1 MIAQFEMNDER
12 FGIIEAVADAVG
24 FGTDT
29 GYYRRTHVTYCG
41 VSGALWNYGLGARQ
55 IIWNPLTSTEDA
67 VGVMLE
73 LGLKVVA
80 NRGELI
86 TVWSSK
92 DPNSIYAG
100 SLDSGLSDCELK
112 FEFRQAVVIAALI
125 LYSPATLDKL
135 SKQC

>member
-12 FGIIEAVADAVG
+12 FRIIEAIADAIG

-29 GYYRRTHVTYCG
+29 GAYRRTQATYCG
-41 VSGALWNYGLGARQ
+41 VSGALWNYGYGGRQ

-67 VGVMLE
+67 VEVMLE
-73 LGLKVVA
+73 FGLKVVA

-86 TVWSSK
+86 MVWSSE
-92 DPNSIYAG
+92 DQNPVYVD
-100 SLDSGLSDCELK
+100 SLGAELSDSELK
-112 FEFRQAVVIAALI
+112 LKFRQAVVIAALI

>member
-12 FGIIEAVADAVG
+12 FRMIEAVADAIG

-29 GYYRRTHVTYCG
+29 GAYRRTQVTYCG
-41 VSGALWNYGLGARQ
+41 VSGALWNYGLGDRQ

-67 VGVMLE
+67 VEVMLE

-86 TVWSSK
+86 MVWSSE
-92 DPNSIYAG
+92 DPNPIYAD
-100 SLDSGLSDCELK
+100 SLDPGLSDCELK

-125 LYSPATLDKL
+125 LHSPATLDKL

>member
-1 MIAQFEMNDER
+1 MNAGFEMNDER
-12 FGIIEAVADAVG
+12 FRIIEAVADAIG

-29 GYYRRTHVTYCG
+29 GTYRRTQVTYCG
-41 VSGALWNYGLGARQ
+41 VSGALWNYGIGDRQ
-55 IIWNPLTSTEDA
+55 IIWNPLTSTDDA
-67 VGVMLE
+67 VEVMLE

-86 TVWSSK
+86 TVWSSE
-92 DPNSIYAG
+92 DPNPIYAD
-100 SLDSGLSDCELK
+100 SLDAELSDSELK
-112 FEFRQAVVIAALI
+112 LKFRQAIVVAALI

>member
-1 MIAQFEMNDER
+1 MNANFEMNDECFR
-12 FGIIEAVADAVG
+12 IIEAVADAIG

-29 GYYRRTHVTYCG
+29 GAYRRTQVTYCG
-41 VSGALWNYGLGARQ
+41 VSGALWNYGCGNRQ

-67 VGVMLE
+67 VEVMLE

-86 TVWSSK
+86 MVWSSE
-92 DPNSIYAG
+92 DPNPVYAD
-100 SLDSGLSDCELK
+100 SLDAELSDSEIK
-112 FEFRQAVVIAALI
+112 IEFRKAVVISALI
-125 LYSPATLDKL
+125 LHSPEVLDKL

>member
-1 MIAQFEMNDER
+1 MNTVFEMNDER
-12 FGIIEAVADAVG
+12 FRIIEAVADAIG

-29 GYYRRTHVTYCG
+29 GAYRRTQVTYCG
-41 VSGALWNYGLGARQ
+41 VSGALWNYGCGDRQ

-67 VGVMLE
+67 VSIMLE

-86 TVWSSK
+86 MVWSSE
-92 DPNSIYAG
+92 DQNPVYAD
-100 SLDSGLSDCELK
+100 SLDAELSDSELK
-112 FEFRQAVVIAALI
+112 LKFRQAIVVAAL
-125 LYSPATLDKL
+125 LLHSPEVLDKL

>member
-12 FGIIEAVADAVG
+12 FRIIEAVADAIG
-24 FGTDT
+24 FGADT
-29 GYYRRTHVTYCG
+29 GAYRRTQVTYCG
-41 VSGALWNYGLGARQ
+41 VSGALWNYGCGDRQ

-67 VGVMLE
+67 VSIMLE

-86 TVWSSK
+86 MVWSSEDK
-92 DPNSIYAG
+92 NPVYAD
-100 SLDSGLSDCELK
+100 SLDAELSDCELK

-125 LYSPATLDKL
+125 LYSPATLDRL